1 MGYTDLKR
9 PNVPRDLFLGN
20 VLGAFS
26 RALCDKM
33 DSAVCSATGRNT
45 TACYAIVQI
54 GSEPGSSIEI
64 LRRMLGLEHS
74 SVVRL
79 LDRLEKENLVNRVRG
94 TELDQRKVCVFLTD
108 EGEREFTKILDAR
121 REVLDRVMIR
131 VNDVEKSFL
140 LSLIHKVMPQVVDCG
155 DDQHI
160 VCRLCDLEKC
170 PQEKCPV
177 NLAYPENMDEV
188 SAPFTRRGGF

>member
-1 MGYTDLKR
+1 MGYTDLKS

-33 DSAVCSATGRNT
+33 DRAVCAATGRNT

-54 GSEPGSSIEI
+54 GSEPGSSIEV

-79 LDRLEKENLVNRVRG
+79 LDRLERANLVNRIRG
-94 TELDQRKVCVFLTD
+94 TECDQRKVCIFLTD
-108 EGEREFTKILDAR
+108 DGEREFTKILDAR
-121 REVLDRVMIR
+121 REVLDRAMAR
-131 VNDVEKSFL
+131 LNDADKEFL
-140 LSLIHKVMPQVVDCG
+140 LSLIHKLMPEVVDCG

-170 PQEKCPV
+170 PQDRCPV
-177 NLAYPENMDEV
+177 NLAYPDNMDIVEV
-188 SAPFTRRGGF
+188 PFKRRENF

>member
-1 MGYTDLKR
+1 MGYTDLKS

-33 DSAVCSATGRNT
+33 DRAVCVATGRNT

-54 GSEPGSSIEI
+54 GSEPGSSIEV

-79 LDRLEKENLVNRVRG
+79 LDRLEKANLVSRVRG
-94 TELDQRKVCVFLTD
+94 TECDQRKVCIFLTD

-121 REVLDRVMIR
+121 REVLDRAMAR
-131 VNDVEKSFL
+131 LNDADKEYL
-140 LSLIHKVMPQVVDCG
+140 LSLIHKLMPEVVDCG

-170 PQEKCPV
+170 PQDRCPV
-177 NLAYPENMDEV
+177 NLAYPENMDIVEV
-188 SAPFTRRGGF
+188 PFKRRENF

>member
-1 MGYTDLKR
+1 MGYTDLRR

-33 DSAVCSATGRNT
+33 DKAVCTATGRNT

-54 GSEPGSSIEI
+54 GSEPGSSIEV

-79 LDRLEKENLVNRVRG
+79 LDRLERANLVNRVRG
-94 TELDQRKVCVFLTD
+94 TECDQRKVSIQLTD
-108 EGEREFTKILDAR
+108 DGEREFTKILDAR
-121 REVLDRVMIR
+121 REVLDRVLCG
-131 VNDVEKSFL
+131 VNDVEKAFL
-140 LSLIHKVMPQVVDCG
+140 LSLMHKVMPKVVECG

-177 NLAYPENMDEV
+177 NLAYPENMEV
-188 SAPFTRRGGF
+188 VDVPFKRRQV